1 MFSIAI
7 RRFIGVAITLVS
19 GFGIRHELQ
28 AQTRIRLA
36 TLAPAGTTYHQEL
49 LAMGQRWQ
57 QQGVKL
63 TIYPD
68 GTQGAEPE
76 IVSRMRIGEL
86 QAALLTVGGLAE
98 IDESVTALQ
107 EMPMMFRSLD
117 EAEYV
122 RKRLRADLDKRLYDR
137 GFVTLFWADTGWV
150 RFFSR
155 DAGIHPDD
163 LCKKMKMFVTAGPG
177 GDHQVEIMKA
187 ANCHPVQLEWTNLIP
202 ALQTGMVDAVPTSPM
217 VALAGQFNLVT
228 KHMLEVNWV
237 PLVGAL
243 VIRRETWEKLPAAA
257 QESLRKAAEDAGSKI
272 QSRSRCESEQ
282 AVDAMRK
289 RGMQVHVATAA
300 EEAEWRKKA
309 ESVYPTVRGG
319 IVPAVMFDRVQQLLA
334 QYRQTGGG
342 K

>member
-1 MFSIAI
+1 MFSITI
-7 RRFIGVAITLVS
+7 KRFISL
-19 GFGIRHELQ
+19 GIGLLFLPGIHQGLHG
-28 AQTRIRLA
+28 QTRIRLA

-49 LAMGQRWQ
+49 LAMGQSWQ

-63 TIYPD
+63 TVYTD

-76 IVSRMRIGEL
+76 IVRRMRIGEL

-98 IDESVTALQ
+98 IDDSVTALQ

-122 RKRLRADLDKRLYDR
+122 RQRLRSDLDKRLYDK

-155 DAGIHPDD
+155 NAGVHPDE

-177 GDHQVEIMKA
+177 GNHQVEIMQA
-187 ANCHPVQLEWTNLIP
+187 AGCKPVQLEWNDLIT

-228 KHMLEVNWV
+228 KHMLAVNWC

-243 VIRRETWEKLPAAA
+243 VITRKAWDSLPVAK
-257 QESLRKAAEDAGSKI
+257 QESLRRAAEIAGSRI
-272 QSRSRCESEQ
+272 QSRSRSESEQ
-282 AVDAMRK
+282 AVEAMKK

-300 EEAEWRKKA
+300 EEAEWREVA
-309 ESVYPTVRGG
+309 ERVYPTVRGR
-319 IVPAVMFDRVQQLLA
+319 IVPAEVFDRVQQLLA
-334 QYRQTGGG
+334 QYRQTRGG

>member
-1 MFSIAI
+1 MVSIATK
-7 RRFIGVAITLVS
+7 RLFSMALTLVS
-19 GFGIRHELQ
+19 LIWIQQEVQ

-49 LAMGQRWQ
+49 LAMGQRWL

-63 TIYPD
+63 TIYTD

-76 IVSRMRIGEL
+76 TVSRMRIGEL

-122 RKRLRADLDKRLYDR
+122 RKRLRADLDKRLYDK

-202 ALQTGMVDAVPTSPM
+202 A
-217 VALAGQFNLVT
+217 
-228 KHMLEVNWV
+228 
-237 PLVGAL
+237 
-243 VIRRETWEKLPAAA
+243 
-257 QESLRKAAEDAGSKI
+257 
-272 QSRSRCESEQ
+272 
-282 AVDAMRK
+282 
-289 RGMQVHVATAA
+289 
-300 EEAEWRKKA
+300 
-309 ESVYPTVRGG
+309 
-319 IVPAVMFDRVQQLLA
+319 
-334 QYRQTGGG
+334 
-342 K
+342 